1 MSQSINLANV
11 DAVNFNGSSVEKI
24 NLNGSEVWIGT
35 YTQDFTIG
43 EVFIDDPKVPLYSQG
58 FNSNIGGTDTRF
70 TYGTLETI
78 TPRGLVGTIGLI
90 KNSYS
95 FHTALVIDVI
105 LPAGYST
112 TAPPFNSV
120 TVHGRT
126 YHVTAPPFFGGT
138 FVQTSAHYTQYLD
151 STSFVACWEVGFAP
165 GLERTWPM
173 YFPNLNLTEVE
184 VYGDTGTTTQISF
197 K

>member
-43 EVFIDDPKVPLYSQG
+43 EVFIPDDKVPLYSQG
-58 FNSNIGGTDTRF
+58 FSSNIGGTDARF
-70 TYGTLETI
+70 TFGTLETT
-78 TPRGLVGTIGLI
+78 TPRGLVGTINTI
-90 KNSYS
+90 HNSYAFAS
-95 FHTALVIDVI
+95 ALKIDVI
-105 LPAGYST
+105 LPAGYSN

-126 YHVTAPPFFGGT
+126 YHVTAPPFIGNT
-138 FVQTSAHYTQYLD
+138 FVQTSAHYTQYPD
-151 STSFVACWEVGFAP
+151 STRFIACWEVGFAN

-173 YFPNLNLTEVE
+173 YFPNLNIPEVE